1 MIRRI
6 LLLVAVPAVLACTVA
21 STAAAR
27 PPEITFGQMTCAPNW
42 QPPGPG
48 RQRFTVVN
56 DSSQTATVYL
66 FRSDS
71 GAIAGTLAGLRRGQ
85 SRVLTAH
92 LQARIFYSWGCDLNG
107 APRHLSDSEQV
118 PNATQVGG
126 PGKQVV
132 PVTNSEL
139 VGPLGAYRGYVRRLI
154 GRLRRQV
161 GALASA
167 TATGHVSIAKR
178 DWLMAHMTWLD
189 IGQDDGAYGAF
200 GNLGRRIDGTAAGLV
215 GGVRSARFT
224 GFHKVELDLW
234 HHHNLRAARADATEL
249 RRLVAKL
256 AATSLKSALPG
267 STTGLSSFTLRI
279 HETMEDALR
288 DSLSADDNYGSDTDL
303 ASLTADVAAT
313 REFVR
318 LFAPL
323 LTPRSPFIVANA
335 RQELATLLTAVD
347 ATHHG
352 ARWVG
357 VKQLS
362 LSDREHVNG
371 AADAVLETLAP
382 APDLLRVGA
391 S

>member
-6 LLLVAVPAVLACTVA
+6 LLLVAVPAVLACTMA

-27 PPEITFGQMTCAPNW
+27 PPEITFGEMTCAPGW

-71 GAIAGTLAGLRRGQ
+71 GAITGTLTGLKPGH
-85 SRVLTAH
+85 SRVLTAR
-92 LQARIFYSWGCDLNG
+92 LQAKVFYSWGCDLKG
-107 APRHLSDSEQV
+107 ATRHLSDSEQV

-132 PVTNSEL
+132 PVNNSEL
-139 VGPLGAYRGYVRRLI
+139 VGPLGAYRRYASHLI
-154 GRLRRQV
+154 GRLHRQV
-161 GALASA
+161 GRLASA
-167 TATGHVSIAKR
+167 TASGNAAAAKR
-178 DWLMAHMTWLD
+178 DWLTAHMTWLD

-200 GNLGRRIDGTAAGLV
+200 GELGRQIDGTAAGLV
-215 GGVRSARFT
+215 GGIHSAKFT

-234 HHHNLRAARADATEL
+234 RDHDVHAAHASATQLRA
-249 RRLVAKL
+249 LVSKL
-256 AATSLKSALPG
+256 AGLSLKSELPG
-267 STTGLSSFTLRI
+267 STTGLLNFTLRV
-279 HETMEDALR
+279 HEVMEDALR
-288 DSLSADDNYGSDTDL
+288 DSLSGEDNYGSDTDL

-313 REFVR
+313 REFLN

-323 LTPRSPFIVANA
+323 LTPRSPYIVATA
-335 RQELATLLTAVD
+335 RGELTTL
-347 ATHHG
+347 
-352 ARWVG
+352 ARTLAASRHDGQWVG
-357 VKQLS
+357 IDQLPRS
-362 LSDREHVNG
+362 AREHVDG

-382 APDLLRVGA
+382 APDLLHIGA